1 MPTTLAINNIW
12 SGIMSFVLVALAGT
26 AIAADDTSLQSK
38 ETGVIQLK
46 MSDGSTYSL
55 ALPDN
60 VDGVFLDPR
69 KHPVGD
75 QRYISVFLSNASNPS
90 NPSGYCGAGREIRL
104 KVYRIDGTGLVMRK
118 DVLVSSCLHS
128 IALSSQSTGDEG
140 QDSDFSSVQW
150 TNEGFSI
157 RWEGTPG
164 PVTYTLDGKP
174 GTQNQP

>member
-12 SGIMSFVLVALAGT
+12 SGIMSVVLLALAGA

-38 ETGVIQLK
+38 ETGVIQLRI
-46 MSDGSTYSL
+46 SDGSTYSL

-69 KHPVGD
+69 KHPVGN
-75 QRYISVFLSNASNPS
+75 QRYISVFLSNASNPR

-104 KVYRIDGTGLVMRK
+104 KVYRIEGTGLVMRK
-118 DVLVSSCLHS
+118 EVLVSSCLHS

-140 QDSDFSSVQW
+140 QDTDFSSVQW
-150 TNEGFSI
+150 TTEGFSI
-157 RWEGTPG
+157 GWEGTPE
-164 PVTYTLDGKP
+164 PVTYSLDAKP
-174 GTQNQP
+174 GVHNHP

>member
-1 MPTTLAINNIW
+1 MPTTLAINNVW
-12 SGIMSFVLVALAGT
+12 SGIMPVVLVALAGA

-38 ETGVIQLK
+38 ETGAAQLR

-60 VDGVFLDPR
+60 VDRVFLDPT
-69 KHPVGD
+69 KHSVD
-75 QRYISVFLSNASNPS
+75 NQRYVSVFQSSASNPS

-104 KVYRIDGTGLVMRK
+104 TVYRIEGTGLVVCK

-140 QDSDFSSVQW
+140 QDNDFSSVQW
-150 TNEGFSI
+150 TTKGFSI
-157 RWEGTPG
+157 GWEGAPE
-164 PVTYTLDGKP
+164 PVTYSLDAKP
-174 GTQNQP
+174 DFHNHP